1 MANPFTAKQA
11 SYGNALAPGEWE
23 MQGQQIMRQRKL
35 AEALQQQADDPL
47 QGQMVSG
54 IYVAPSWT
62 QGAAKL
68 AKALSGKYQMA
79 KADEQEKA
87 LAQQQ
92 REQQAADMG
101 KFMETMQGKPAYTT
115 QADTDEHGV
124 PIPQRTIPAV
134 PGDLNAA
141 LRVGMQSSNPM
152 LQQFAMQQ
160 MLAGMK
166 PKDNPFGKVDP
177 KDFTAESVAK
187 FAASGNYADLMPVR
201 KMELAPSGVAYNP
214 YGVAPG
220 TVFNDPN
227 KLIAI
232 GAGGQPEV
240 NQALVGVK
248 KDIAHA
254 GKTTVS
260 VNQKVENKAA
270 ENIAGQVGGILKD
283 SASAAEGA
291 ARTKD
296 AAARIVSA
304 VDSGKL
310 ISGPFANIRL
320 SAKQG
325 AELLG
330 VGGRDNAEIIRNTRE
345 AIRGLAEMTLQGRKQ
360 MSGQGAITESESKLA
375 EKAVSGDITDL
386 TPAEVK
392 QLAKASARAADWQM
406 ASHGKKLEAAR
417 KLPGAEAIVPFYESA
432 SAPDMD
438 VPPAG
443 AVRIKGK

>member
-1 MANPFTAKQA
+1 
-11 SYGNALAPGEWE
+11 
-23 MQGQQIMRQRKL
+23 MQGQQVMRQRKL
-35 AEALQQQADDPL
+35 AEALQAQADEPL

-79 KADEQEKA
+79 QADEREKA
-87 LAQQQ
+87 LAKQM
-92 REQQAADMG
+92 RDEQSADLG
-101 KFMETMQGKPAYTT
+101 KFMEAMQGKSAYTT

-134 PGDLNAA
+134 QGDVNAA
-141 LRVGMQSSNPM
+141 LRIGMQSSNPM

-160 MLAGMK
+160 MLAGLK
-166 PKDNPFGKVDP
+166 PKENPFGKVDP

-187 FAASGNYADLMPVR
+187 FATSGNYADLVPAR
-201 KMELAPSGVAYNP
+201 KMELAPSGQIFNP
-214 YGVAPG
+214 WEAKPG
-220 TVFNDPN
+220 TVMPDPN
-227 KLIAI
+227 KPFSV
-232 GAGGQPEV
+232 GANGPVPNVPYQQYELDK
-240 NQALVGVK
+240 AK
-248 KDIAHA
+248 A

-270 ENIAGQVGGILKD
+270 ENIAGQVGSILKD
-283 SASAAEGA
+283 SAMAAEGA
-291 ARTKD
+291 AKTKD

-392 QLAKASARAADWQM
+392 QLAQASARAADWQM

-438 VPPAG
+438 TPPAG